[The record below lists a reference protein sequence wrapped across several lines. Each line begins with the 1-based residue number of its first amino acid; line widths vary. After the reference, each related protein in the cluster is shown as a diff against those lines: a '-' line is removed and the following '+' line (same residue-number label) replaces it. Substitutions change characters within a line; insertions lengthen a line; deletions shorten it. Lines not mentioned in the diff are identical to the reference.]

1 MFCRIQDKGSGTV
14 SSFEA
19 PDLVQLGVCEGE
31 YATAFS
37 WACRLTR
44 HLNAKYFDEVRVV
57 RSRGVAPFLRP
68 HSRTSTRSRRGHVD
82 LRYHDAVTWCREQV

>member
-1 MFCRIQDKGSGTV
+1 MSCRIQDNCSGTV

-19 PDLVQLGVCEGE
+19 PDHVQFGVCEGE

-44 HLNAKYFDEVRVV
+44 HLDAEYFDDVRVIRP
-57 RSRGVAPFLRP
+57 RSEAPFSRT
-68 HSRTSTRSRRGHVD
+68 HSRTRTRTRKGFVG
-82 LRYHDAVTWCREQV
+82 LRYHDAVSWCREQV